1 MLHHNN
7 NYQDT
12 EATKIFY
19 TVNSAYTDYLKFV
32 SDLGQVGG
40 FLPVLQFPPPIKL
53 TMTKNVE
60 SDVKHRNPNPS
71 HPPPPPF

>member
-40 FLPVLQFPPPIKL
+40 FHPVLRFPPPIKL
-53 TMTKNVE
+53 TVMT
-60 SDVKHRNPNPS
+60 
-71 HPPPPPF
+71 